1 MKTFLDKFFF
11 RSRNLDQ
18 INQRFNFFFKGHE
31 VKKIFEAIR
40 SYSENSEVRFVGGCV
55 RKIINNESVNDVDL
69 ATNLSPVEVCDAFKK
84 MRIYYFES
92 GIDHGTITALIN
104 KKKFEITSL
113 RKDIVTDGRHAKV
126 EFTKNWKEDASRR
139 DFTIN
144 SIYADHEGNLFD
156 PFNGRSDLKNG
167 RIVFIGNAED
177 RIKEDYLR
185 ILRYIRFFL
194 DYSKHKHDTK
204 ILGIIRKNLNGV
216 MKISPDRL
224 LNEFEKITVSKNF
237 LRLINDKSSL
247 GIISLLFPQFKNIGI
262 FSKLNDFAKNNF
274 YKMDFIFLISLMVID
289 GSDNIDY
296 FIYKFNISNKDQ
308 KRLKFLDNFYKKKI
322 TSKTFI
328 HENLNQIF
336 YFNGKQSLI
345 DLINFKIF
353 KSKKI
358 DTKLTKMV
366 SEYEGKEVPIMPF
379 GANILMKNYGI
390 AEGKELG
397 KKLKMIEEAWAK
409 NNFQIS
415 SKEVEI
421 IIKD

>member
-1 MKTFLDKFFF
+1 
-11 RSRNLDQ
+11 
-18 INQRFNFFFKGHE
+18 
-31 VKKIFEAIR
+31 
-40 SYSENSEVRFVGGCV
+40 
-55 RKIINNESVNDVDL
+55 
-69 ATNLSPVEVCDAFKK
+69 
-84 MRIYYFES
+84 
-92 GIDHGTITALIN
+92 
-104 KKKFEITSL
+104 
-113 RKDIVTDGRHAKV
+113 
-126 EFTKNWKEDASRR
+126 
-139 DFTIN
+139 
-144 SIYADHEGNLFD
+144 
-156 PFNGRSDLKNG
+156 
-167 RIVFIGNAED
+167 
-177 RIKEDYLR
+177 
-185 ILRYIRFFL
+185 
-194 DYSKHKHDTK
+194 
-204 ILGIIRKNLNGV
+204 

-247 GIISLLFPQFKNIGI
+247 DIISLLFPQFKNIGI